1 MAPKLRRPAASP
13 GRARGKAKAK
23 AGPVRPR
30 RPGPAAAKVIF
41 SHAVTLE
48 QCKGFTD
55 LELMEATYWAEPVR
69 ATFKMESMQ
78 LDKGELYLKGRL
90 LGTQSERLLKVAT
103 GLPDHRVDVHLCD
116 YTCGGV
122 PHRDDLIHVTKFKQ
136 LGDDR
141 EPWMSNL
148 GPVEAPPDTGEDELQ
163 VLRADQRRRGG
174 EAPGEGVAHGRDRR
188 SRSRRRRSRSR
199 KRRKTGLKVESQK
212 EVVALFQNTGL
223 DPDPKVR
230 RRFRRRAGKIARK
243 KRMGS
248 SSSSGSSSDSS
259 PAEETLPAD
268 DMHLFGGSGRVQLIG
283 RRLPGSL
290 AAAALDEASDALVTH
305 EGGLWDLHSGA
316 LPPLFVRY
324 FRQQLSSQMS
334 PAMSREAQTISH
346 LLDHLLRGKVADAL
360 DLGAQRLKALEA
372 QASGVHFTVAQ
383 QQELIPKEAASMS
396 TVVEMQ
402 DAARRAR
409 EEGKMRLES
418 SRPYGARSSYPPR
431 AEDHGKGNQRKGGKG
446 KGGKTE
452 TKKGEGKKGD
462 NKEAKGS

>member
-23 AGPVRPR
+23 AGPARPR

-69 ATFKMESMQ
+69 AAFKMESMQ

-174 EAPGEGVAHGRDRR
+174 ETPGEGVAHGRDKR

-212 EVVALFQNTGL
+212 EIVALFQNTGL

-324 FRQQLSSQMS
+324 FRQQLSSKMS

-383 QQELIPKEAASMS
+383 QQELIPKEGASMS

-418 SRPYGARSSYPPR
+418 SRPYGSRSSYPPR
-431 AEDHGKGNQRKGGKG
+431 TEDHGKGNQRKGGKG